1 MKEISEMNVNEL
13 REEIKELEEHKKILL
28 SKIVKNYK
36 MYEEFV
42 KRLKTTTRDRFVLN
56 AIQQLESTLEKR

>member
-1 MKEISEMNVNEL
+1 MMKEISEL

>member
-1 MKEISEMNVNEL
+1 MKEISEL
-13 REEIKELEEHKKILL
+13 REEIKELEECKKILL

-36 MYEEFV
+36 MYKEFV

>member
-1 MKEISEMNVNEL
+1 MKEISEL

-28 SKIVKNYK
+28 SKIIKNYK